1 MDLASSFKMLATYN
15 QRMNE
20 QLIAVCQQ
28 LTAEQLQKETHSFF
42 PTVMD
47 YWNHILFGDLI
58 MLQRLVANNIVVLD
72 TATAERLPIA
82 KGIHDTFVDDLLSL
96 KTLRHTLDHAYI
108 SMTRDFDT
116 NTFDKKIHYIT
127 TEGQAIEKNVG
138 EFCQHIF
145 NHQTHHRGQLTCLL
159 SQFGLDFG
167 CTDLPMIV
175 PEGSY
180 IQ

>member
-47 YWNHILFGDLI
+47 YWNLGDLI

-82 KGIHDTFVDDLLSL
+82 KGINDTFVDDLLSL
-96 KTLRHTLDHAYI
+96 KTLRHTVDRAYI

-116 NTFDKKIHYIT
+116 NTFVD
-127 TEGQAIEKNVG
+127 
-138 EFCQHIF
+138 C
-145 NHQTHHRGQLTCLL
+145 
-159 SQFGLDFG
+159 S
-167 CTDLPMIV
+167 P
-175 PEGSY
+175 P
-180 IQ
+180 